1 MLDKIQAV
9 GIFCSTVVPTVN
21 PQPSQHT
28 SALKLVRLESVAL
41 IQVAGLQA
49 FGEPTQT
56 LFAGA
61 VVERFRLD
69 VTATAFLQRVVA
81 DGSRGRHGLFDV
93 SVFDD
98 AVFFFRMVQH
108 HSGKEVRLQFQAN
121 RILVVFDLGNLLT
134 NLIELIGVAKQ
145 VLNVVT
151 DFVSDHVGL
160 SEIPRCTELASQ
172 LAEEGCVEINFFIGR
187 AIERSRAA
195 AGHAA
200 STVDL
205 VFEQNQRWFF
215 VVAARLCEQIRPNV
229 FRICENGADK
239 FAGLDFLGRQFDFA
253 AGTGRSGLLG
263 GLLQELLWVAAE
275 QTDDD
280 RDHDHADSATNDS
293 ATAAGSTIFHIV
305 TLSSSTP
312 THAAP
317 VV

>member
-1 MLDKIQAV
+1 MLDKIQAF

-41 IQVAGLQA
+41 VQVAGLQA

-61 VVERFRLD
+61 VVECLGLD

-93 SVFDD
+93 AVFDD

-151 DFVSDHVGL
+151 DFVGDHVGL
-160 SEIPRCTELASQ
+160 SKVPRCTELASQ
-172 LAEEGCVEINFFIGR
+172 LAEEGCVEINLFIGR
-187 AIERSRAA
+187 AIERTRAA

-205 VFEQNQRWFF
+205 VFEQDQRRFLVF
-215 VVAARLCEQIRPNV
+215 ATGLRKQIRPNI
-229 FRICENGADK
+229 FRVSEYGADK
-239 FAGLDFLGRQFDFA
+239 FTGFDFLRCQLDLATGTTGGR
-253 AGTGRSGLLG
+253 LLS
-263 GLLQELLWVAAE
+263 GLLQE
-275 QTDDD
+275 
-280 RDHDHADSATNDS
+280 
-293 ATAAGSTIFHIV
+293 
-305 TLSSSTP
+305 
-312 THAAP
+312 
-317 VV
+317 